1 MISITNEILYIGKA
15 KNFLEDLK
23 GKYYDEIKLRPG
35 VTQEQQKAMDFFNRY
50 NENKQRAAKQHEE
63 FVDRTNDYFTK
74 DFKGFE
80 FNLGEQKFNYSI
92 NNAQD
97 VAKNQIELQNF
108 VKTFLNEDG
117 SINDHKFLTKRP
129 HILVLDVN
137 KLIGF
142 SDCDRHHSQYSCRV
156 GWRASGDSIEL
167 LIYKR
172 DDNNI
177 EFKLLKKVYS
187 DQIVNV
193 TLDFK
198 DTIYTSCI
206 DGICDT
212 LVRPCPDWSGRKY
225 SLFPFFGGQETAPHK
240 MKIRI
245 K

>member
-1 MISITNEILYIGKA
+1 MKLKYIPILLLGLFSCNKENADGYRVYTIDKGNHYSDGPIDKLFGNNNRA
-15 KNFLEDLK
+15 DSWEWEVIFEQSCIYSELDL
-23 GKYYDEIKLRPG
+23 
-35 VTQEQQKAMDFFNRY
+35 FNPS
-50 NENKQRAAKQHEE
+50 
-63 FVDRTNDYFTK
+63 
-74 DFKGFE
+74 
-80 FNLGEQKFNYSI
+80 NY
-92 NNAQD
+92 
-97 VAKNQIELQNF
+97 
-108 VKTFLNEDG
+108 
-117 SINDHKFLTKRP
+117 
-129 HILVLDVN
+129 LDVN

-177 EFKLLKKVYS
+177 GFKPLKKVYP

-212 LVRPCPDWSGRKY
+212 LVRPCPNWSGRKY

-240 MKIRI
+240 MKILI
-245 K
+245 KEI

>member
-1 MISITNEILYIGKA
+1 MDLRASKVLFILLVLIGCKKTDDDGYRVYTIDRGNHYSDGPIDKLFGNDNKA
-15 KNFLEDLK
+15 DSWEWEVIFESSCIYLESDL
-23 GKYYDEIKLRPG
+23 LNPS
-35 VTQEQQKAMDFFNRY
+35 
-50 NENKQRAAKQHEE
+50 
-63 FVDRTNDYFTK
+63 
-74 DFKGFE
+74 
-80 FNLGEQKFNYSI
+80 NY
-92 NNAQD
+92 
-97 VAKNQIELQNF
+97 
-108 VKTFLNEDG
+108 
-117 SINDHKFLTKRP
+117 
-129 HILVLDVN
+129 LDVN

-177 EFKLLKKVYS
+177 GFKSLKKVYP

>member
-1 MISITNEILYIGKA
+1 M
-15 KNFLEDLK
+15 DLK
-23 GKYYDEIKLRPG
+23 ASKVLLILLVLIGCSKEDENGYRVYTIDRGNHYSDGPIDKLFG
-35 VTQEQQKAMDFFNRY
+35 NDNKADSW
-50 NENKQRAAKQHEE
+50 EWE
-63 FVDRTNDYFTK
+63 VI
-74 DFKGFE
+74 FE
-80 FNLGEQKFNYSI
+80 SSCIYLESDLLNPSNY
-92 NNAQD
+92 
-97 VAKNQIELQNF
+97 
-108 VKTFLNEDG
+108 
-117 SINDHKFLTKRP
+117 
-129 HILVLDVN
+129 LDVN

-177 EFKLLKKVYS
+177 GFKSLKKVYP

>member
-1 MISITNEILYIGKA
+1 MKLKHLPILLLGLFSCNKENADGYRVYTIDRGDHYSDGPIDKLFGNNNRA
-15 KNFLEDLK
+15 TSWEWEVIFESSCIYLESDL
-23 GKYYDEIKLRPG
+23 
-35 VTQEQQKAMDFFNRY
+35 FNPS
-50 NENKQRAAKQHEE
+50 
-63 FVDRTNDYFTK
+63 
-74 DFKGFE
+74 
-80 FNLGEQKFNYSI
+80 NY
-92 NNAQD
+92 
-97 VAKNQIELQNF
+97 
-108 VKTFLNEDG
+108 
-117 SINDHKFLTKRP
+117 
-129 HILVLDVN
+129 LDVN

-177 EFKLLKKVYS
+177 GFKSLKKVYP

-212 LVRPCPDWSGRKY
+212 LVRPCPNWSGRKY

-240 MKIRI
+240 MKILI
-245 K
+245 KEI

>member
-1 MISITNEILYIGKA
+1 MKLKYTLILLLSLFSCNKENADGYRVYTIDRGDHYSDGPIDKLFGNNNRA
-15 KNFLEDLK
+15 DSWEWEVIFEPSCIYSESDL
-23 GKYYDEIKLRPG
+23 
-35 VTQEQQKAMDFFNRY
+35 FNP
-50 NENKQRAAKQHEE
+50 
-63 FVDRTNDYFTK
+63 
-74 DFKGFE
+74 
-80 FNLGEQKFNYSI
+80 LNY
-92 NNAQD
+92 
-97 VAKNQIELQNF
+97 
-108 VKTFLNEDG
+108 
-117 SINDHKFLTKRP
+117 
-129 HILVLDVN
+129 LDVN

-177 EFKLLKKVYS
+177 EFKSLKKVYP

-212 LVRPCPDWSGRKY
+212 LVRPCPNWSGRKY

-240 MKIRI
+240 MKILI
-245 K
+245 KEIQK

>member
-1 MISITNEILYIGKA
+1 MKLKYISILLLSLFNCNKENADGYRVYTIDKGNHYSDGPIDKLFGNNNRADSWEWEVIFEQSCIYS
-15 KNFLEDLK
+15 ESDL
-23 GKYYDEIKLRPG
+23 
-35 VTQEQQKAMDFFNRY
+35 FNPS
-50 NENKQRAAKQHEE
+50 
-63 FVDRTNDYFTK
+63 
-74 DFKGFE
+74 
-80 FNLGEQKFNYSI
+80 NY
-92 NNAQD
+92 
-97 VAKNQIELQNF
+97 
-108 VKTFLNEDG
+108 
-117 SINDHKFLTKRP
+117 
-129 HILVLDVN
+129 LDVN

-177 EFKLLKKVYS
+177 GFKSLKKVYP

-198 DTIYTSCI
+198 DTTYISCI

-212 LVRPCPDWSGRKY
+212 LVRPCPNWSGRKY

-240 MKIRI
+240 MKILI
-245 K
+245 KEI

>member
-1 MISITNEILYIGKA
+1 MKLKHIPILLLGLFSCNKENADGYRVYTIDRGNHYSDGPIDKLFGNNNRA
-15 KNFLEDLK
+15 ESWEWEVIFESSCIYSESDL
-23 GKYYDEIKLRPG
+23 
-35 VTQEQQKAMDFFNRY
+35 FNPS
-50 NENKQRAAKQHEE
+50 
-63 FVDRTNDYFTK
+63 
-74 DFKGFE
+74 
-80 FNLGEQKFNYSI
+80 NY
-92 NNAQD
+92 
-97 VAKNQIELQNF
+97 
-108 VKTFLNEDG
+108 
-117 SINDHKFLTKRP
+117 
-129 HILVLDVN
+129 LDVN

-177 EFKLLKKVYS
+177 EFKSLKKVYP

-212 LVRPCPDWSGRKY
+212 LVRPCPNWSGRKY

-240 MKIRI
+240 MKILI
-245 K
+245 KEI

>member
-1 MISITNEILYIGKA
+1 MKLKYILILLLGLFSCNKENADGYRVYTIDRGDHYSDGPIDKLFGNNNRA
-15 KNFLEDLK
+15 DSWEWEVIFEPSCIYSESDL
-23 GKYYDEIKLRPG
+23 LNP
-35 VTQEQQKAMDFFNRY
+35 
-50 NENKQRAAKQHEE
+50 
-63 FVDRTNDYFTK
+63 
-74 DFKGFE
+74 
-80 FNLGEQKFNYSI
+80 LNY
-92 NNAQD
+92 
-97 VAKNQIELQNF
+97 
-108 VKTFLNEDG
+108 
-117 SINDHKFLTKRP
+117 
-129 HILVLDVN
+129 LDVN

-177 EFKLLKKVYS
+177 GFKSLKKIYP

-240 MKIRI
+240 MKILI
-245 K
+245 KEIQK

>member
-1 MISITNEILYIGKA
+1 M
-15 KNFLEDLK
+15 DLK
-23 GKYYDEIKLRPG
+23 ASKVLLILLVLIGCSKEDENGYRVYTIDRGNHYSDGPIDKLFG
-35 VTQEQQKAMDFFNRY
+35 NDNKADSW
-50 NENKQRAAKQHEE
+50 EWE
-63 FVDRTNDYFTK
+63 VI
-74 DFKGFE
+74 FE
-80 FNLGEQKFNYSI
+80 SSCIYLESDLLNPSNY
-92 NNAQD
+92 
-97 VAKNQIELQNF
+97 
-108 VKTFLNEDG
+108 
-117 SINDHKFLTKRP
+117 
-129 HILVLDVN
+129 LDVN

-177 EFKLLKKVYS
+177 GFKSLKKVYP

-198 DTIYTSCI
+198 DTTYISCI

-212 LVRPCPDWSGRKY
+212 LIRPCPDWSGRKY

>member
-1 MISITNEILYIGKA
+1 L
-15 KNFLEDLK
+15 DLK
-23 GKYYDEIKLRPG
+23 ASKVLLILLVLIGCSKEDENGYRVYTIDRGNHYSDGPIDKLFG
-35 VTQEQQKAMDFFNRY
+35 NDNKADSW
-50 NENKQRAAKQHEE
+50 EWE
-63 FVDRTNDYFTK
+63 VI
-74 DFKGFE
+74 FE
-80 FNLGEQKFNYSI
+80 SSCIYSESDLLNPSNY
-92 NNAQD
+92 
-97 VAKNQIELQNF
+97 
-108 VKTFLNEDG
+108 
-117 SINDHKFLTKRP
+117 
-129 HILVLDVN
+129 LDVN

-172 DDNNI
+172 DDNDI
-177 EFKLLKKVYS
+177 EFKSLKKVYP

>member
-1 MISITNEILYIGKA
+1 MKLKYIPILLLGLFSCNKENADGYRVYTIDRGDHYSDGPIDKLFGNDNRA
-15 KNFLEDLK
+15 DSWEWEVIFESSCIYSESDL
-23 GKYYDEIKLRPG
+23 
-35 VTQEQQKAMDFFNRY
+35 FNPS
-50 NENKQRAAKQHEE
+50 
-63 FVDRTNDYFTK
+63 
-74 DFKGFE
+74 
-80 FNLGEQKFNYSI
+80 NY
-92 NNAQD
+92 
-97 VAKNQIELQNF
+97 
-108 VKTFLNEDG
+108 
-117 SINDHKFLTKRP
+117 
-129 HILVLDVN
+129 LDVN

-177 EFKLLKKVYS
+177 EFKSLKKVYP

-240 MKIRI
+240 MKILI
-245 K
+245 KEIQK

>member
-1 MISITNEILYIGKA
+1 M
-15 KNFLEDLK
+15 DLK
-23 GKYYDEIKLRPG
+23 VSKVLFVLLVLIGCNKEDKNGYRVYTIDRGSHYSDGPIDKLFGNNNRANLWEWEVIFEPSCIYS
-35 VTQEQQKAMDFFNRY
+35 ELDLFNPS
-50 NENKQRAAKQHEE
+50 
-63 FVDRTNDYFTK
+63 
-74 DFKGFE
+74 
-80 FNLGEQKFNYSI
+80 NY
-92 NNAQD
+92 
-97 VAKNQIELQNF
+97 
-108 VKTFLNEDG
+108 
-117 SINDHKFLTKRP
+117 
-129 HILVLDVN
+129 LDVN

-142 SDCDRHHSQYSCRV
+142 SDCDRHHSQYSCRI

-177 EFKLLKKVYS
+177 EFKPLKKIHP

-193 TLDFK
+193 TLEFK
-198 DTIYTSCI
+198 DTIYISCI

-212 LVRPCPDWSGRKY
+212 LDRPCPDWSGRKY

>member
-1 MISITNEILYIGKA
+1 MGLKASKVLLILLVLISCNK
-15 KNFLEDLK
+15 ED
-23 GKYYDEIKLRPG
+23 
-35 VTQEQQKAMDFFNRY
+35 
-50 NENKQRAAKQHEE
+50 
-63 FVDRTNDYFTK
+63 
-74 DFKGFE
+74 
-80 FNLGEQKFNYSI
+80 
-92 NNAQD
+92 
-97 VAKNQIELQNF
+97 
-108 VKTFLNEDG
+108 EDG
-117 SINDHKFLTKRP
+117 YRVYTIDRGSHYSDGPIDKLFGNDNRADSWEWEIIFESSCIYSELDLFNP
-129 HILVLDVN
+129 SNYLDVN

-177 EFKLLKKVYS
+177 EFKSLKKIYP

-198 DTIYTSCI
+198 DTTYISCI

>member
-1 MISITNEILYIGKA
+1 MDLRASKVLFILLVLIGCKKTDDDGYRVYTIDRGNHYSDGPIDKLFGNDNKA
-15 KNFLEDLK
+15 DSWEWEVIFESSCIYSESDL
-23 GKYYDEIKLRPG
+23 LNPS
-35 VTQEQQKAMDFFNRY
+35 
-50 NENKQRAAKQHEE
+50 
-63 FVDRTNDYFTK
+63 
-74 DFKGFE
+74 
-80 FNLGEQKFNYSI
+80 NY
-92 NNAQD
+92 
-97 VAKNQIELQNF
+97 
-108 VKTFLNEDG
+108 
-117 SINDHKFLTKRP
+117 
-129 HILVLDVN
+129 LDVN

-177 EFKLLKKVYS
+177 GFKSLKKVYP

-212 LVRPCPDWSGRKY
+212 LVRPCPNWSGRKY

-245 K
+245 KWIDIT

>member
-1 MISITNEILYIGKA
+1 ML
-15 KNFLEDLK
+15 DLK
-23 GKYYDEIKLRPG
+23 ASKVLFILLILISCNKEDENGYRVYTIDRGNHYSDGPIDKLFG
-35 VTQEQQKAMDFFNRY
+35 NDNKATSW
-50 NENKQRAAKQHEE
+50 EWE
-63 FVDRTNDYFTK
+63 VI
-74 DFKGFE
+74 FE
-80 FNLGEQKFNYSI
+80 PSCIYSESDLFNLSNY
-92 NNAQD
+92 
-97 VAKNQIELQNF
+97 
-108 VKTFLNEDG
+108 
-117 SINDHKFLTKRP
+117 
-129 HILVLDVN
+129 LDVN

-177 EFKLLKKVYS
+177 GFKSLKKVYPE
-187 DQIVNV
+187 QIINV

-198 DTIYTSCI
+198 DTTYISCI

-212 LVRPCPDWSGRKY
+212 LDRPCPDWSGRKY

>member
-1 MISITNEILYIGKA
+1 MLGLKASKVLFILLILISCNKEDENGYRVYTIDRGNHYSDGPIDKLFGNDNKA
-15 KNFLEDLK
+15 TSWEWEVIFEPSCIYSESDL
-23 GKYYDEIKLRPG
+23 
-35 VTQEQQKAMDFFNRY
+35 
-50 NENKQRAAKQHEE
+50 
-63 FVDRTNDYFTK
+63 
-74 DFKGFE
+74 
-80 FNLGEQKFNYSI
+80 FNLSNY
-92 NNAQD
+92 
-97 VAKNQIELQNF
+97 
-108 VKTFLNEDG
+108 
-117 SINDHKFLTKRP
+117 
-129 HILVLDVN
+129 LDVN

-177 EFKLLKKVYS
+177 GFKSLKKIYP

-193 TLDFK
+193 TLDFE
-198 DTIYTSCI
+198 DTTYISCI

-212 LVRPCPDWSGRKY
+212 LDRPCPDWSGRKY

>member
-1 MISITNEILYIGKA
+1 LKLKYIPILLLGLFSCNKENADGYRVYTIDRGNHYSDGPIDKLFGNNNRA
-15 KNFLEDLK
+15 DSWEWEVIFEPSCIYSESDL
-23 GKYYDEIKLRPG
+23 LNPS
-35 VTQEQQKAMDFFNRY
+35 
-50 NENKQRAAKQHEE
+50 
-63 FVDRTNDYFTK
+63 
-74 DFKGFE
+74 
-80 FNLGEQKFNYSI
+80 NY
-92 NNAQD
+92 
-97 VAKNQIELQNF
+97 
-108 VKTFLNEDG
+108 
-117 SINDHKFLTKRP
+117 
-129 HILVLDVN
+129 LDVN

-177 EFKLLKKVYS
+177 EFKSLKKVYP

-212 LVRPCPDWSGRKY
+212 LVRPCPNWSGRKY
-225 SLFPFFGGQETAPHK
+225 SLFPFFGGQETAPHD
-240 MKIRI
+240 IRI
-245 K
+245 WIKLLDS

>member
-1 MISITNEILYIGKA
+1 MKLKYIPILLLGLFSCNKENADGYRVYTIDKGNHYSDGPIDKLFGNNNRA
-15 KNFLEDLK
+15 DSWEWEVIFEQSCIYSESDL
-23 GKYYDEIKLRPG
+23 
-35 VTQEQQKAMDFFNRY
+35 FNPS
-50 NENKQRAAKQHEE
+50 
-63 FVDRTNDYFTK
+63 
-74 DFKGFE
+74 
-80 FNLGEQKFNYSI
+80 NY
-92 NNAQD
+92 
-97 VAKNQIELQNF
+97 
-108 VKTFLNEDG
+108 
-117 SINDHKFLTKRP
+117 
-129 HILVLDVN
+129 LDVN

-177 EFKLLKKVYS
+177 GFKSLKKVYP

>member
-1 MISITNEILYIGKA
+1 MKLKHIPILLLGLFSCNKENADGYRVYTIDRGNHYSDGPIDKLFGNNNRA
-15 KNFLEDLK
+15 ESWEWEVIFESSCIYSESDL
-23 GKYYDEIKLRPG
+23 
-35 VTQEQQKAMDFFNRY
+35 FNPS
-50 NENKQRAAKQHEE
+50 
-63 FVDRTNDYFTK
+63 
-74 DFKGFE
+74 
-80 FNLGEQKFNYSI
+80 NY
-92 NNAQD
+92 
-97 VAKNQIELQNF
+97 
-108 VKTFLNEDG
+108 
-117 SINDHKFLTKRP
+117 
-129 HILVLDVN
+129 LDVN

-177 EFKLLKKVYS
+177 EFKSLKKIYP
-187 DQIVNV
+187 DQLVNV

-212 LVRPCPDWSGRKY
+212 LVRPCPNWSGRKY

-240 MKIRI
+240 MKILI
-245 K
+245 KEI

>member
-1 MISITNEILYIGKA
+1 M
-15 KNFLEDLK
+15 DLK
-23 GKYYDEIKLRPG
+23 VSKVLFILLVLIGCNKEDENGYRVYTIDRGNHYSDGPIDKLFGNDNRANSWGWEVIFEPSCIYS
-35 VTQEQQKAMDFFNRY
+35 ELDLFNPS
-50 NENKQRAAKQHEE
+50 
-63 FVDRTNDYFTK
+63 
-74 DFKGFE
+74 
-80 FNLGEQKFNYSI
+80 NY
-92 NNAQD
+92 
-97 VAKNQIELQNF
+97 
-108 VKTFLNEDG
+108 
-117 SINDHKFLTKRP
+117 
-129 HILVLDVN
+129 LDVN

-142 SDCDRHHSQYSCRV
+142 SDCDRHHSQYSCRI

-177 EFKLLKKVYS
+177 EFKSLKKIYP

-193 TLDFK
+193 TLEFK
-198 DTIYTSCI
+198 DTIYISCI

-212 LVRPCPDWSGRKY
+212 LDRPCPDWSGRKY